1 MQSTSSLRLTPL
13 EGRLMAWAQMREVH
27 CADSERIQTELRLS
41 PKVSRE
47 LLDKMNRRGL
57 IVQLQ
62 RGLYLIPD
70 KLPPGGTW
78 QPSAEVAIFYFLRYK
93 KAQWQETGP
102 GVFQYHGLSEQLANQ
117 SFVYNNR
124 VSATRKFG
132 KLEVQF
138 IKVPTSRL
146 GKFEEI
152 HLKGEPFALRRI
164 ASLPRAVFDAIYDY
178 NRFGSMA
185 RAFRWIEHRCTNPG
199 FVKELIDCAIE
210 HGNVASRR
218 RIGWILSSC
227 GIGKKPLHALR
238 TSLRP
243 TRSYIPVDPGK
254 LSRGRINKEWGVLDN
269 V

>member
-1 MQSTSSLRLTPL
+1 MQYNSPLRLTPL
-13 EGRLMAWAQMREVH
+13 EGRLLAWAQMREVR
-27 CADSERIQTELRLS
+27 CADSERIRTELRLS

-57 IVQLQ
+57 LVQLQ

-78 QPSAEVAIFYFLRYK
+78 QPSAEVAIFYFLSYK
-93 KAQWQETGP
+93 KARWQETGP

-117 SFVYNNR
+117 SFVYNNK

-132 KLEVQF
+132 QLEVQF
-138 IKVPTSRL
+138 IKVPSSRL
-146 GKFEEI
+146 GKFVEI
-152 HLKGEPFALRRI
+152 HLKGEPLALRRI

-178 NRFGSMA
+178 NRFGSMS
-185 RAFRWIEHRCTNPG
+185 RVLTWIENRHSDPG
-199 FVKELIDCAIE
+199 FIKELIDCAIE

-227 GIGKKPLHALR
+227 GVGKQSLRALQ
-238 TSLRP
+238 TSLGP
-243 TRSYIPVDPGK
+243 TRSYIPMDPGK
-254 LSRGRINKEWGVLDN
+254 PSRGRINKEWGVLDN

>member
-1 MQSTSSLRLTPL
+1 MQSASSLRLTPL
-13 EGRLMAWAQMREVH
+13 EGRLMAWAQMREVR
-27 CADSERIQTELRLS
+27 CADSGRVQTELRLS

-62 RGLYLIPD
+62 RGLYLIPE

-78 QPSAEVAIFYFLRYK
+78 QPSAELGIFYFLSYK

-102 GVFQYHGLSEQLANQ
+102 GIFQYRGLSEQLANR
-117 SFVYNNR
+117 SIVYNDK
-124 VSATRKFG
+124 VSATRTFG
-132 KLEVQF
+132 RLEVQF
-138 IKVPTSRL
+138 IKVPSSRL
-146 GKFEEI
+146 GKYEEI
-152 HLKGEPFALRRI
+152 PLKGEPPAFRRI
-164 ASLPRAVFDAIYDY
+164 ASLPRVVFDAVYDY
-178 NRFGSMA
+178 KRFGSMS
-185 RAFRWIEHRCTNPG
+185 RAFTWIERRILDSG
-199 FVKELIDCAIE
+199 FVKELIDCAIK

-227 GIGKKPLHALR
+227 GVGNKSLRALEKE
-238 TSLRP
+238 LRP

-254 LSRGRINKEWGVLDN
+254 PSRGKINKEWGVLDN

>member
-1 MQSTSSLRLTPL
+1 MQSKSSLRLTPL
-13 EGRLMAWAQMREVH
+13 EGRLLAWAQMREVR
-27 CADSERIQTELRLS
+27 CADSEHIRTELRLS
-41 PKVSRE
+41 PKASRE

-62 RGLYLIPD
+62 RGLYLIPE
-70 KLPPGGTW
+70 KLPPGGVW
-78 QPSAEVAIFYFLRYK
+78 QPSAELAIFYFLSYK
-93 KAQWQETGP
+93 KARWQETGP

-117 SFVYNNR
+117 SFVYNDE
-124 VSATRKFG
+124 VSATRTFG

-138 IKVPTSRL
+138 IKVHSGRL

-152 HLKGEPFALRRI
+152 HLKGERLALRRI

-178 NRFGSMA
+178 NRFGSMS
-185 RAFRWIEHRCTNPG
+185 RAFTWIENRYGDPG

-218 RIGWILSSC
+218 RMGWILSSC
-227 GIGKKPLHALR
+227 GVGIKSLRVLR

-254 LSRGRINKEWGVLDN
+254 PSRGRINKEWGVLDN